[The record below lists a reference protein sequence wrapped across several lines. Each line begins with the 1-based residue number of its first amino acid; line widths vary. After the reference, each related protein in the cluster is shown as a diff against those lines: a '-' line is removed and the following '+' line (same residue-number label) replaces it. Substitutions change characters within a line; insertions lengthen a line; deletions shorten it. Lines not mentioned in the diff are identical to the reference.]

1 MVGNDTNVWS
11 QDETIRILI
20 ASDIH
25 LGYLEEHPVRGED
38 SFIAFEE
45 TLSLAVQY
53 DVDLVLLGGD
63 LFHHAK
69 PSLNCI
75 FKCTEIVR
83 KYCFGDKPVSIE
95 LLSDQNINFS
105 RSVNYED
112 PNLNVSYPI
121 LSIHGNHD
129 DPVGREGIS
138 SLDLLSTGG
147 LVNYFGKWTDYT
159 HVHISPVLLQKGDT
173 KLALYGL
180 SHLKD
185 QRLANLFQEKKVEML
200 RDEEHDWF
208 NILVL
213 HQNRA
218 EDRGVGN
225 FIREDVLP
233 KFLDLVVWGHE
244 HDCELFDMKGSA
256 EKDYFNVIQPGS
268 TVATSLAAGEAKPKH
283 CALLQIHKSDF
294 ILTALPLKTVRP
306 FIFKTIVLSEH
317 NLGDE
322 DVNES
327 EKVQEFLKQK
337 VNEAISEAASQL
349 SGDPKQPTLPLI
361 RLSVFYDREDQ
372 VFNRARFGQYFNGQ
386 VANPSDILLLK
397 RERKIREKRQ
407 GQQGEEVNVA
417 DYVADSTDVE
427 TLLRAYYDALPPE
440 RRLAALPV
448 QLMNEAVRDF
458 TIKQSEEI
466 LRHALEAHRRRC
478 ITTLLESNTDT
489 DVEAIADRLRVLRD
503 EIDSSDVA
511 QLTALN
517 AVPVPAQ
524 IVVDGSSDE
533 ELVKSEVEGTG
544 RGRGRG
550 SRGGRGSRARGA
562 RARGRGRAEPE
573 PPAPPSPV
581 AATPERRTP
590 RRTAAQK
597 TATWIQNYAS
607 KARRRDS
614 SEIDDSD

>member
-1 MVGNDTNVWS
+1 MVGNDSSVWS

-53 DVDLVLLGGD
+53 DVDLILLGGD

-75 FKCTEIVR
+75 YKCMEIVR
-83 KYCFGDKPVSIE
+83 KYCLGDKPVSIE
-95 LLSDQNINFS
+95 LLSDQTINFS
-105 RSVNYED
+105 RNVNYED

-159 HVHISPVLLQKGDT
+159 HVRISPVLLQKGDS

-185 QRLANLFQEKKVEML
+185 QRLSHLFQEKKVEML
-200 RDEEHDWF
+200 RDEQHDWF

-218 EDRGVGN
+218 EDRGAGN
-225 FIREDVLP
+225 FIKEAELP
-233 KFLDLVVWGHE
+233 TFLDLIVWGHE
-244 HDCELFDMKGSA
+244 HDCELYDMKGNREA
-256 EKDYFNVIQPGS
+256 DHFNVIQPGS
-268 TVATSLAAGEAKPKH
+268 TVATSLAAGEARPKH
-283 CALLQIHKSDF
+283 CALLQIHKNDY

-306 FIFKTIVLSEH
+306 FIFKTVVLSEH

-327 EKVQEFLKQK
+327 EKVQEYLKQK
-337 VNEAISEAASQL
+337 VNEAIVEAQNLL
-349 SGDPKQPTLPLI
+349 SGDPRQPTMPLI
-361 RLSVFYDREDQ
+361 RLSVFYEREDQ
-372 VFNRARFGQYFNGQ
+372 IFNRARFGQNFTGQ
-386 VANPSDILLLK
+386 VANSNDILLLK

-407 GQQGEEVNVA
+407 GHEEEVDVA
-417 DYVADSTDVE
+417 DYVADSTNVE

-448 QLMNEAVRDF
+448 QLMTEAVRDF
-458 TIKQSEEI
+458 TIKQHEEI
-466 LRHALEAHRRRC
+466 LRFALDAYRRRC
-478 ITTLLESNTDT
+478 ITTLIESNTDT
-489 DVEAIADRLRVLRD
+489 DIEAIADRLRVLRD
-503 EIDSSDVA
+503 EIDAADVT
-511 QLTALN
+511 QLAALK
-517 AVPVPAQ
+517 AAAPAQ
-524 IVVDGSSDE
+524 IVIEGSSDE
-533 ELVKSEVEGTG
+533 EPTRSEAETAV

-550 SRGGRGSRARGA
+550 ARGPRGGRARGP
-562 RARGRGRAEPE
+562 RAGRGRAEPRPRRRP
-573 PPAPPSPV
+573 PPAPP
-581 AATPERRTP
+581 AAAPERRTP

-597 TATWIQNYAS
+597 TATWIQNFAS

-614 SEIDDSD
+614 SDIDDSD